1 MAKDTDK
8 VENAEKVE
16 QTFEI
21 KFSKK
26 QIASSKRY
34 KDRIDLVNALLDDDK
49 EYSLA
54 EVDET
59 IETYLKGKVN

>member
-16 QTFEI
+16 QTFEV

-34 KDRIDLVNALLDDDK
+34 KDKIDLVNALLNDNN

-54 EVDET
+54 EVDEL
-59 IETYLKGKVN
+59 IEKYLKGKVN